1 MYENFHVQLEKK
13 TNENN
18 EIEVNNQTKR
28 NLINN
33 NLIGKNYIK
42 ESRINLL

>member
-1 MYENFHVQLEKK
+1 MFENFHVQLEKK
-13 TNENN
+13 INENN

-33 NLIGKNYIK
+33 NLIGKNSIK
-42 ESRINLL
+42 Y